1 MKKRNLFIN
10 LVLLV
15 LIVSLSAML
24 FACNSDNSSESGD
37 ESSSTTINYTE
48 GLLIDNSDFVVA
60 ETSASYPRTAGK
72 WTGAAFTTGVYP
84 TGVTAGIIDVSTDL
98 YEANKST
105 WDNLTN
111 PGKAEGSDDDR
122 MLMIYMP
129 KKADSSD
136 TTHGNTAYGYTS
148 NSFTIKKNTYY
159 KFSVSVKTVDLDGG
173 ANKGARIYLSSSAY
187 AEFASIDTNGEW
199 VTYTA
204 YIEGSQSSDSTLTV
218 NFSLG
223 YYSSTI
229 TAAQLTSG
237 YVFFDNV
244 SLEKITEEGGKT
256 PAQQFAEAA
265 VSAQTKKI
273 TYYVPNGEFDYGTL
287 ASGSSSALP
296 SLWTAVTGGS
306 NTSFSAPTTYRYNG
320 IVDTE
325 ENNFSDLQSKLG
337 TSRYIYTKYN
347 TITTEKHDS
356 LTAEEQA
363 NYALIAGTTLYR
375 EIADTDGVTAVNYY
389 SMVTNPGAP
398 ANSTSKVYMLSNT
411 YMTAQG
417 IKSNSPIVVEKGTY
431 TKISVSVFTQHI
443 FGAGVSIRLSGNG
456 DDFAFE
462 NISKPTTALEIID
475 DKEIETYQVISNGT
489 TTYYNS
495 NGEVVPESYYADRAG
510 STGGWV
516 TYSFIIKGNDYMDTS
531 FNVEL
536 WLGTGD
542 TSENTEKTISSFSS
556 TGYSSKTDFKTYT
569 ADGTFSKG
577 WAFFDGVSVSKVSEA
592 EYNAIGGT
600 ALSYASTKSER
611 IVDGVTTSA
620 KIDLSTANG
629 LSLNADF
636 ANATHSANNLNF
648 DQSTLGTPDNWTAN
662 VTDGKV
668 DGVYLS
674 SNTVAGTI
682 DVNSFD
688 FESYG
693 LTNPKLPYDFGSSKV
708 FMVYSPANEKYTLQ
722 SSSFTL
728 TQNNCYRI
736 SIWLKTE
743 NASSGIRVSLI
754 NADTDEV
761 LKSSSVINSDDVD
774 NEYNNGW
781 IDYSFNIRGYSDKAI
796 NAALLLEYGY
806 GTRWNASTLNS
817 GAGYFANASVVNI
830 PLSTYTTLS
839 SSTTYSTSQSYETTE
854 SSKTISNGSFNL
866 YDLSK
871 TEGMVDGNLST
882 DVGYAKNWTLNDNK
896 ISDIKA
902 GIIKFNSA
910 DGLAFTVNAGSQI
923 ANLITAYPLLNT
935 LGNTTASIYDSWLI
949 PNGGPSALLIANT
962 HATDKYAVGYESDSI
977 SLSANSYYK
986 ISVYAYAEAGVQYSI
1001 YLDSENTVTNF
1012 FDEAPAIK
1020 TVTSSSGW
1028 TEYVFYIEVGLNSVS
1043 LNLDL
1048 WLGANADIF
1057 SFANEDDA
1065 KTLGYVVFDSAVC
1078 SAINAEEFTAVTQSE
1093 NTRKMSFL
1101 TDGFDAPST
1110 NAESKS
1116 TLSTATGWTGAA
1128 GENCVKANT
1137 KTGIYYY
1144 SGIYGDY
1151 EISDLFGINLTGT
1164 INLVSGTHYKN
1175 ASLASDYILIS
1186 DTTGKL
1192 YSDSACTNLA
1202 DNGIYYK
1209 KSESEIITLATT
1221 TDEEDNSVLAKYEL
1235 NTEERE
1241 ASFIEYAKLATHN
1254 GKYALAINNIA
1265 ESSYYYTSSSYTLT
1279 KESTYK
1285 ISVFVKTDM
1294 LDEGKGAFVKL
1305 TASGLDYAD
1314 SKKTFSKIA
1323 DSDWTEYCF
1332 YIKTA
1337 DTDLSGITI
1346 SLGLGEVD
1354 DEDNPTLTTKGYA
1367 LFDDFK
1373 IEKISETV
1381 YDAAVEGNSLIK
1393 LEAKDSDI
1401 SIGDD
1406 DTTDDETE
1414 YKPDLTY
1421 LWWMI
1426 PTIILAVA
1434 VIIVIVVFLV
1444 RKFKEKHPK
1453 KQEVEANYETDATS
1467 SEAIERK
1474 QEVYKDRF
1482 DESENAVVEKKEK
1495 KAKTKN
1501 KKK

>member
-1 MKKRNLFIN
+1 MKKKNLFIN
-10 LVLLV
+10 LVLLT
-15 LIVSLSAML
+15 LIVSLSVML
-24 FACNSDNSSESGD
+24 VACNTETSSDTES
-37 ESSSTTINYTE
+37 ESSSVTINYTE

-60 ETSASYPRTAGK
+60 NTSASYPRTAGK
-72 WTGAAFTTGVYP
+72 WTGAAFSTSVYP

-105 WDNLTN
+105 WDNLSN
-111 PGKAEGSDDDR
+111 PEKAEGSEDDR

-136 TTHGNTAYGYTS
+136 TKHGNTAYGYTS

-159 KFSVSVKTVDLDGG
+159 KFSVSVKTVNLDGG
-173 ANKGARIYLSSSAY
+173 TNKGARIYLSSSGY
-187 AEFASIDTNGEW
+187 AEFASINTNGEW
-199 VTYTA
+199 TTYTA
-204 YIEGSQSSDSTLTV
+204 YIEGSQSADSTLTV
-218 NFSLG
+218 NLSLG
-223 YYSSTI
+223 YYSSSI
-229 TAAQLTSG
+229 PAAQLTSG
-237 YVFFDNV
+237 YAFFDNV
-244 SLEKITEEGGKT
+244 TLEKMTEKDGKT
-256 PAQQFAEAA
+256 PAEQFQAA
-265 VSAQTKKI
+265 TVSEQTKKI
-273 TYYVPNGEFDYGTL
+273 TYFVPNGEFDYGTL

-320 IVDTE
+320 IVDTGE
-325 ENNFSDLQSKLG
+325 TEFADLQSKLG
-337 TSRYIYTKYN
+337 TSRYIYTKYK
-347 TITTEKHDS
+347 TIT
-356 LTAEEQA
+356 AEAYEALSAEDKA
-363 NYALIAGTTLYR
+363 NYALVAGTSVYR
-375 EIADTDGVTAVNYY
+375 EITDTDGVTAVNYY
-389 SMVTNPGAP
+389 SMVTNPGTP
-398 ANSTSKVYMLSNT
+398 VGSSSKVYMLSNT

-417 IKSNSPIVVEKGTY
+417 IKSNTPIVVEKGSY
-431 TKISVSVFTQHI
+431 TKISVSVFTQHV

-462 NISKPTTALEIID
+462 NISKPSTALEIVA

-516 TYSFIIKGNDYMDTS
+516 TYSFIIKGNAYMDTS
-531 FNVEL
+531 FNMEL

-569 ADGTFSKG
+569 SDGTFSKG
-577 WAFFDGVSVSKVSEA
+577 WAFFDGVSVSKVTEA
-592 EYNAIGGT
+592 EYNAISGT
-600 ALSYASTKSER
+600 ALTYNSTKNER
-611 IVDGVTTSA
+611 IVDGSNTSA
-620 KIDLSTANG
+620 KIDLSTTNG
-629 LSLNADF
+629 LSLNSDF
-636 ANATHSANNLNF
+636 AAATHSVGNVNF
-648 DQSTLGTPDNWTAN
+648 DQKTLGTPDNWTTN

-668 DGVYLS
+668 DGVFLS
-674 SNTVAGTI
+674 ADTVAGTV

-688 FESYG
+688 FNSLN
-693 LTNPKLPYDFGSSKV
+693 LTNPELPYDFGSSKI
-708 FMVYSPANEKYTLQ
+708 FMVYSPANEKYTLK
-722 SSSFTL
+722 SSSFML

-736 SIWLKTE
+736 SVWLKTE
-743 NASSGIRVSLI
+743 NASSGIRVSLV

-781 IDYSFNIRGYSDKAI
+781 IDFSFIIRGYSDKAI

-839 SSTTYSTSQSYETTE
+839 SSSTYSTSQSYETTE
-854 SSKTISNGSFNL
+854 TGKTIANGSFGL

-871 TEGMVDGNLST
+871 TEGMVDGSLSN
-882 DVGYAKNWTLNDNK
+882 DVGYAKNWTLSDNK
-896 ISDIKA
+896 ISDVKA
-902 GIIKFNSA
+902 GIIKFNTS
-910 DGLAFTVNAGSQI
+910 DGINFTVNAGSQI
-923 ANLITAYPLLNT
+923 ANLIAAYPSLAT
-935 LGNTTASIYDSWLI
+935 LGNASASIYDSWLI
-949 PNGGPSALLIANT
+949 PNGGPSSLLIADT
-962 HATDKYAVGYESDSI
+962 HASEKYAVGYESDSI

-986 ISVYAYAEAGVQYSI
+986 ISVFAYADAGVQYSL
-1001 YLDSENTVTNF
+1001 YLDSENTVTNY
-1012 FDEAPAIK
+1012 FDEAPAMK
-1020 TVTSSSGW
+1020 TVKSASGW
-1028 TEYVFYIEVGLNSVS
+1028 TEYVFYVEVGLSSVS

-1048 WLGANADIF
+1048 WLGANTEIF
-1057 SFANEDDA
+1057 SFADANDA
-1065 KTLGYVVFDSAVC
+1065 KSGGYVVFDSAVC
-1078 SAINAEEFTAVTQSE
+1078 SAINAEEFAAVTQNE

-1116 TLSTATGWTGAA
+1116 TLSTATGWTGTA

-1137 KTGIYYY
+1137 KSGIYYY

-1151 EISDLFGINLTGT
+1151 EISDLFGVNLTGELNT
-1164 INLVSGTHYKN
+1164 SGTHYKN
-1175 ASLASDYILIS
+1175 ASLINDYILIS

-1221 TDEEDNSVLAKYEL
+1221 TDNDGNSVLAKYVL

-1241 ASFIEYAKLATHN
+1241 ASFIEYSKLATHN
-1254 GKYALAINNIA
+1254 GKYALAINNVA
-1265 ESSYYYTSSSYTLT
+1265 ESSYYYTSSSYTLA

-1323 DSDWTEYCF
+1323 DTDWTEYCF

-1381 YDAAVEGNSLIK
+1381 YDAATEGTSLIK

-1401 SIGDD
+1401 TIGGDD
-1406 DTTDDETE
+1406 TDDDVTE

-1434 VIIVIVVFLV
+1434 VIIVIIVFLV
-1444 RKFKEKHPK
+1444 RKFKAKHPK
-1453 KQEVEANYETDATS
+1453 KQDVEANYETDATS

-1474 QEVYKDRF
+1474 QEVYKDSF
-1482 DESENAVVEKKEK
+1482 DESNGAVVEQK
-1495 KAKTKN
+1495 KN
-1501 KKK
+1501 KDKKKDKNSK